1 MRKLSS
7 QVRSDANKTH
17 FHMKGFCTWTRFET
31 KAEGNSEMAYSLD
44 IFIVVLQEHFVYGIK
59 ALSNDFSTELT

>member
-1 MRKLSS
+1 
-7 QVRSDANKTH
+7 
-17 FHMKGFCTWTRFET
+17 MKGFCTWTRFET
-31 KAEGNSEMAYSLD
+31 EAEGNSEMAYSLD